1 MLGAEISEIAV
12 SGDAQNSQRFTFF
25 KPRASASYDLG
36 LGATASLGV
45 ERRIGQ
51 LDFGDFAASAGLFDG
66 VSTAGN
72 PALGPEIAWVD
83 SFDLDWRCDDGFAA
97 PLEAFYR
104 EREGVLEHVALPS
117 GGLGIAKAG
126 PATVTGLVVTID
138 LPLDMVISGEE
149 FSLYGESN
157 DSVVR
162 DPLINR
168 DRAFNQF
175 RRLLC

>member
-1 MLGAEISEIAV
+1 
-12 SGDAQNSQRFTFF
+12 
-25 KPRASASYDLG
+25 
-36 LGATASLGV
+36 
-45 ERRIGQ
+45 
-51 LDFGDFAASAGLFDG
+51 
-66 VSTAGN
+66 
-72 PALGPEIAWVD
+72 
-83 SFDLDWRCDDGFAA
+83 
-97 PLEAFYR
+97 
-104 EREGVLEHVALPS
+104 VLEHVALPS